1 MAWCMLRKLGSRAG
15 LRMPQAS
22 SAPCGG
28 GAPQK
33 LRYLVAC
40 AKKRCMGRCSSCPSC
55 GWPDSVVV
63 DRKFLVTSLRRCRSC
78 QLLFRAPT
86 TTPEE
91 NAAFYQSSYKWGFIT
106 DLPDDRRLK
115 AFVDAG
121 FAGTERDYSV
131 RIDILR
137 AAGVADGSRVLDFG
151 CSWGYGSWQLKRSG
165 FDVEGFEISA
175 PRAQF
180 ARQKLGLTVHT
191 SLADVPG
198 PFDAVISCN
207 VLEHVPSVGGAI
219 RFVFGVLRAGG
230 LFMAVTSNGSAG
242 FRELSPTAWRK
253 RWGFI
258 HPNMLDDT
266 FYRSY
271 FAGGPIL
278 LASDP
283 YPMAKLHA
291 WAAAPRGVCVADQLR
306 GAELLVLAK
315 KV

>member
-1 MAWCMLRKLGSRAG
+1 MLRKLYSRIAP
-15 LRMPQAS
+15 RMPQAS

-28 GAPQK
+28 RMRQK
-33 LRYLVAC
+33 LSYLAAC
-40 AKKRCMGRCSSCPSC
+40 VRKRCMGKCSSCPSC

-63 DRKFLVTSLRRCRSC
+63 DRKFLVTSLRRCRNC
-78 QLLFRAPT
+78 RLLFRAPT

-91 NAAFYQSSYKWGFIT
+91 NAAFYQRSYRSGFTT
-106 DLPDDRRLK
+106 DMPSDGELARY
-115 AFVDAG
+115 VDSG
-121 FAGTERDYSV
+121 WAGTGGDYSV
-131 RIDILR
+131 YI
-137 AAGVADGSRVLDFG
+137 GVLQVVARPNGSRVLDFG
-151 CSWGYGSWQLKRSG
+151 CSWGYGTWQLRRSG
-165 FDVEGFEISA
+165 FDAEGFEVSV
-175 PRAQF
+175 PRAEF
-180 ARQKLGLTVHT
+180 ARNKLGLTVHT
-191 SLADVPG
+191 PSGGVSGLFDV
-198 PFDAVISCN
+198 FFSSH
-207 VLEHVPSVGGAI
+207 VLEHVPSVGKAI
-219 RFVFGVLRAGG
+219 DFGMGLLRPGG
-230 LFMAVTSNGSAG
+230 LFVAATPNGSAG